1 VTSSLLCL
9 FIYFHLTGY
18 QACGVIAKLLFVGN
32 LTEAHLGIFE
42 AMNIQL
48 AAMKLA
54 NTTRRNFLRYVFHE
68 VGVSVVC
75 FYERPHV
82 SSAQIICLLPFL
94 SLSSELILAQHNYP
108 ALPSLSCTTHSVD
121 YLDLLRIY

>member
-1 VTSSLLCL
+1 M
-9 FIYFHLTGY
+9 TGY

-68 VGVSVVC
+68 VGVSIYC
-75 FYERPHV
+75 F
-82 SSAQIICLLPFL
+82 
-94 SLSSELILAQHNYP
+94 
-108 ALPSLSCTTHSVD
+108 
-121 YLDLLRIY
+121 